1 MSDNKTLIQR
11 VKEDQL
17 TARKHVALG
26 SDMAKITVN
35 LLTTLIGESQI
46 DGKDPSDEELT
57 KVIQKFI
64 KNIDVFLLQ
73 SNDESRKVT
82 LNQEKTILKS
92 FLPPELSEEDIR
104 DFLDTA
110 VMNGDKITRAFMG
123 KINMLAKASGKVVDN
138 KLASVILSAYIN

>member
-1 MSDNKTLIQR
+1 MSNNKTLIQR

-17 TARKHVALG
+17 AARKHVALG
-26 SDMAKITVN
+26 SDMAKVTVN
-35 LLTTLIGESQI
+35 LLTTLIGESQV

-138 KLASVILSAYIN
+138 KLASVILDAYII